1 MKLLKQLKALDWG
14 TPVVV
19 SLGEEQLFT
28 GTAKEAL
35 SSEVLFNVMDTSLKN
50 IKLINNTTS
59 PHLNLILINKK

>member
-19 SLGEEQLFT
+19 SLGEEQLFR

-35 SSEVLFNVMDTSLKN
+35 NSEELYNVLDISLKN
-50 IKLINNTTS
+50 IKLIDDAAS